1 MLQDFILSNGNRI
14 AINVE
19 YITAVYSDKDD
30 PNYYTF
36 ISLVDGQSHLIE
48 GNIEDVLYRLVGS
61 SCPSVQGLVS

>member
-19 YITAVYSDKDD
+19 YITSVYSDKDD
-30 PNYYTF
+30 LNYTF
-36 ISLVDGQSHLIE
+36 ISLADGQSHLIQ

-61 SCPSVQGLVS
+61 SYSSVQGLVS